1 MDALDEQQLP
11 APTLENVARQPAL
24 GGKVKAGHLH
34 RLAPVDGL
42 QVLLQQ
48 LDVQPVG
55 RLVVRVAGFV
65 ERQLPRVV
73 RQKIVVQRNG
83 GRFAIPIVKQRFN
96 AQRRGGFA

>member
-48 LDVQPVG
+48 LDVHPVG
-55 RLVVRVAGFV
+55 DS
-65 ERQLPRVV
+65 
-73 RQKIVVQRNG
+73 
-83 GRFAIPIVKQRFN
+83 
-96 AQRRGGFA
+96 